1 MTMVLRALRVRG
13 VVSAFVIASLISISP
28 AAARAADVK
37 DVGVGVA
44 CAFGNL
50 LYGPGKLMLAL
61 LGTFTAGLG
70 YAVTAGDVDVARKI
84 LDSSVMGDYVLEP
97 SHLTGE
103 KKLAFIG
110 DTTPQAADDWSSASS
125 QNSGF

>member
-1 MTMVLRALRVRG
+1 MTVLLRTLCLRG
-13 VVSAFVIASLISISP
+13 VVSAFVIVSLVSISP
-28 AAARAADVK
+28 AAARAADAK
-37 DVGVGVA
+37 HVGVGMA

-61 LGTFTAGLG
+61 LGSFTAGLG

-84 LDSSVMGDYVLEP
+84 LDSSVMGDYVIEP
-97 SHLTGE
+97 AHVTGE
-103 KKLAFIG
+103 KKLQFIG
-110 DTTPQAADDWSSASS
+110 DTTPQATDDWSSPP